1 MYFCLCI
8 KWPQCKH
15 ILFTLLTFSGHLII
29 MWRVKTVQIC
39 SWGNENVFH
48 ETYIIQFQYHFCHYI
63 YSPTWHFLF
72 NVLIFFIPIYC
83 SNCIIFFIPIYFSI
97 MFFGVTI
104 LFFINHQQRYV
115 ISWQIKQL
123 YYSFIISKILVYIF
137 DIFYLTNPW
146 NSMEKKV
153 VTQNVLQSW
162 YFWQHIS
169 MTIFFMERD
178 ISMTF
183 CEHKHIIITHC
194 Y

>member
-123 YYSFIISKILVYIF
+123 YYSFIIYNILVYI
-137 DIFYLTNPW
+137 L
-146 NSMEKKV
+146 
-153 VTQNVLQSW
+153 
-162 YFWQHIS
+162 
-169 MTIFFMERD
+169 IFFLFDKHLKFIRKKGLSHKMCDTPGIFNNIYRWQFILERD
-178 ISMTF
+178 ISMIF
-183 CEHKHIIITHC
+183 CGHKHIIITHF